1 MSNYKT
7 YLRKQP
13 NYDEI
18 TGYIHFGQDRI
29 TYPDRS
35 ATFIRDSPYLG
46 IYDGMGPQELEEQEQ
61 QIEKEKLK
69 EISIKQLAN
78 DTGATRALVELS
90 SAGTQTNL
98 PASSS
103 SSAGAQT
110 NLLTWSSAGSQTN
123 LLTSSSAG
131 SQTNIP
137 TASSGTQANVN
148 TTTSDAQTDP
158 YIFDMSV
165 DDDKDNY
172 LYYLAFERAKKKTS
186 FKKEKGN
193 DH

>member
-1 MSNYKT
+1 
-7 YLRKQP
+7 
-13 NYDEI
+13 
-18 TGYIHFGQDRI
+18 
-29 TYPDRS
+29 
-35 ATFIRDSPYLG
+35 
-46 IYDGMGPQELEEQEQ
+46 MGPQEFEEQEQ

-103 SSAGAQT
+103 SSAGT
-110 NLLTWSSAGSQTN
+110 QTN

-148 TTTSDAQTDP
+148 TTTSEAQTDP

-172 LYYLAFERAKKKTS
+172 LYYLAAERAKKKEVLRNT
-186 FKKEKGN
+186 
-193 DH
+193 